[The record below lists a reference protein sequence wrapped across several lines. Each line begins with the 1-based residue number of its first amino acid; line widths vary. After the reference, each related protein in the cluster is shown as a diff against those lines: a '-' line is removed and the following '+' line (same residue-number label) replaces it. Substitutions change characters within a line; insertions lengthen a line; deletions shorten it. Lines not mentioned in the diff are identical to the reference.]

1 MAFQVSPG
9 VQVKEIDLTNVVP
22 AVSSTTGAIAGSFQW
37 GPVDEVVT
45 ISDQKGL
52 VENFHEPANNDGGAE
67 DYYSAEGF
75 LRYGSSLRV
84 VRINST
90 GLYSANSAGHAT
102 SLVKNNDEYVETYRD
117 GSQAS
122 TVGNWV
128 SRYPGLLGN
137 SLKVSLCST
146 ADAYYKD
153 NAGTTAGNNAFGAT
167 AVTTVANA
175 STLFKERDI
184 ISFDNHNQD
193 YRITSIS
200 GTTLNI
206 VAIGQPSGT
215 GLTSA
220 VDGSGTAVN
229 INRKWEFHD
238 SFDKAPGTSP
248 SAAQKGA
255 SLDECHVVVSDENGV
270 WTGTP
275 NSVLETYAFVSLASD
290 AKDAQGASNYYRDVI
305 ANKSEYVYWA
315 GHFSGEDG
323 VVTTTPAVTAVYNTA
338 TSASGTFTLELTDGT
353 TTVSVS
359 SASYSDVGSQVSAI
373 QGATGYSSLLYT
385 VTNDG
390 TNLILTYK
398 AAGAVSPNPTFT
410 KGGASV
416 TVNVTTAGANSISTT
431 SAPAGTHDSA
441 AEHRTLAQAIADP
454 FGVLTLPLNAS
465 LSGGKNGF
473 HPTAGQKYGAWQDH
487 FADAETVDIS
497 FLIVGSTRTSDVS
510 GNEQDIAL
518 DWTTL
523 ANQAILIT
531 EARKDC
537 MAIMSPRKSDVV
549 DVSSESTQ
557 ASNVITTANSA
568 SSSSYAVIDS
578 GWLYIYDRYNDRYC
592 WVPGNGHTAGIMARS
607 DLLRD
612 PWFSPAG
619 FSRGQY
625 LGVTKLAFN
634 PSQSSRDDL
643 YRARVNPIVTFPGQ
657 GTVLFGD
664 KTMLTSPSAF
674 DRINVRRLFIV
685 LEKAIA
691 TAAKAQLF
699 EFNDA
704 FTRAQF
710 RAAVEPF
717 LRDVKNRRGL
727 IDFTVL
733 CDETN
738 NTDTVI
744 DRNEFVCSIFVKPN
758 RSINFI
764 TLNFVAARSGVE
776 FSEIYGAV

>member
-22 AVSSTTGAIAGSFQW
+22 AVSSTTGAFAGTFQW

-52 VENFHEPANNDGGAE
+52 VENFYQPANTNGGVE

-75 LRYGSSLRV
+75 LRYGSSLRI
-84 VRINST
+84 VRVNST
-90 GLYSANSAGHAT
+90 GLFSANSAGHTT
-102 SLVKNNDEYVETYRD
+102 SLLKNFDDYYNSYRSGANSGTSGRWIARHA
-117 GSQAS
+117 GS
-122 TVGNWV
+122 
-128 SRYPGLLGN
+128 LGN
-137 SLKVSLCST
+137 SLKVSVCST
-146 ADAYYKD
+146 ADAYFKD
-153 NAGTTAGNNAFGAT
+153 DAGETTGTMAAGVSS
-167 AVTTVANA
+167 VTGVANA
-175 STLFKERDI
+175 TTLFRVRDI
-184 ISFDNHNQD
+184 ITFDNHTQE
-193 YRITSIS
+193 YRITASS
-200 GTTLNI
+200 GTTLTI
-206 VAIGQPSGT
+206 EAINQPANT

-220 VDGSGTAVN
+220 VDGSSTPVK
-229 INRKWEFHD
+229 INRFWEFHAF
-238 SFDKAPGTSP
+238 FDKAPGTSA
-248 SAAQKGA
+248 SAAQVGA
-255 SLDECHVVVSDENGV
+255 SLDECHVVVSDEDGL
-270 WTGTP
+270 WTGTK
-275 NSVLETYAFVSLASD
+275 NEVLETFPFVSLASD
-290 AKDAQGASNYYRDVI
+290 AKDSVGASNYYRDVI
-305 ANKSEYVYWA
+305 ANKSNYVYWS
-315 GHFSGEDG
+315 GHSTGDDG
-323 VVTTTPAVTAVYNTA
+323 SPVT
-338 TSASGTFTLELTDGT
+338 
-353 TTVSVS
+353 
-359 SASYSDVGSQVSAI
+359 
-373 QGATGYSSLLYT
+373 
-385 VTNDG
+385 
-390 TNLILTYK
+390 
-398 AAGAVSPNPTFT
+398 
-410 KGGASV
+410 
-416 TVNVTTAGANSISTT
+416 
-431 SAPAGTHDSA
+431 GTHDSGN
-441 AEHRTLAQAIADP
+441 EHRTLAQSLSDA
-454 FGVLTLPLNAS
+454 FGVMTLPVNDS
-465 LSGGKNGF
+465 LSGGADGR
-473 HPTAGQKYGAWQDH
+473 HPTAAQKYGAWQTH
-487 FADAETVDIS
+487 FADAETSDIS
-497 FLIVGSTRTSDVS
+497 FLVVGSSRTDDGS
-510 GNEQDIAL
+510 GNDQDIAD

-523 ANQAILIT
+523 ANQAILLT

-537 MAIMSPRKSDVV
+537 IAIISPRKFDVV
-549 DVSSESTQ
+549 NVASESLQSSRVVQTV
-557 ASNVITTANSA
+557 NTA
-568 SSSSYAVIDS
+568 SSSSYAVFDS
-578 GWLYIYDRYNDRYC
+578 GWLYIYDRYNDKYC

-625 LGVTKLAFN
+625 LGITKLAFN

-643 YRARVNPIVTFPGQ
+643 YSARVNPIVTFPGQ

-664 KTMLTSPSAF
+664 KTGLSSPSAF

-727 IDFTVL
+727 VDFQVL

-738 NTDTVI
+738 NTDSVI